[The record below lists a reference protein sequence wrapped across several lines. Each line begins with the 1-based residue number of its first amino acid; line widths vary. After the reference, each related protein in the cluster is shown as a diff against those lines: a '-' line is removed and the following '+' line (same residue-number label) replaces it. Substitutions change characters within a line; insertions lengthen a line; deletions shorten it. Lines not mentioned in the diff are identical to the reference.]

1 MVKTVLNFLK
11 KEIVLCVAGVLAI
24 ATAFVVHPSKAYI
37 DYIDFKVLALLFALM
52 LVVAGMKEMGVFTAI
67 IKKLVAKVKTTRVIE
82 LILVFVPFFAGMI
95 ITNDVALI
103 TFVPFAI
110 ELLQVIGRSKD
121 IIYIVVLQTIA
132 ANLGSMATPIGNP
145 QNIFLFTAFD
155 MNMGN
160 FMVTLMP
167 YVILAMIMLAVCV
180 CVLKSEKISI
190 SDTTEDAGKINGIKL
205 SILAIVFAVCITC
218 VAGVL
223 DYRIMLLI
231 ALLGI
236 VFVDVRLLMKADYI
250 LLITFVA
257 FFIMIGN
264 ISSIPSVSNWL
275 SGIVSGREMAVGI
288 VSSQVISNV
297 PAAVLLSG
305 FTDNGAALLAG
316 VNIGGLG
323 TIIASMIVWRNGKF
337 SKRQIYGCVYGAQYF
352 VFDFYDYYGIDNIDV
367 FIKEYLENDT

>member
-323 TIIASMIVWRNGKF
+323 TIIASMASLISFRL
-337 SKRQIYGCVYGAQYF
+337 YGAMENSQKGRF
-352 VFDFYDYYGIDNIDV
+352 MGVFTALNIL
-367 FIKEYLENDT
+367 FLIFMIIMALIISMFL